1 MFNSNNIA
9 TQPKKEVK
17 RSAFTLIELLVVIA
31 IIAILAAI
39 LFPVFARAREN
50 ARRSSC
56 QSNMKQMGLGI
67 LQYAQDYDENI
78 PRNWVG
84 IGNTGTDPNFSNGDP
99 AGAKWMDVVQ
109 PYVKSTQ
116 LFNCPSDSV
125 SKPFRTAPL
134 ANFPLAGRKADEL
147 GSYGWNSA
155 YWGGGAGLTGLA
167 DQKTLAQ
174 IDSVATTIN
183 VLEVVPNI
191 GGGASNNASVDWQN
205 IGSQPTVD
213 KTVTP
218 PRLGG
223 AVARHLDT
231 INVLFCDGH
240 VKSLNIDALGAKAT
254 GTLNNGALK
263 LFTTQDD

>member
-1 MFNSNNIA
+1 MFNSNNIE
-9 TQPKKEVK
+9 TQHKVEVK

-67 LQYAQDYDENI
+67 LQYSQDYDENI
-78 PRNWVG
+78 PRNWVNG
-84 IGNTGTDPNFSNGDP
+84 YNGDP
-99 AGAKWMDVVQ
+99 VGIKWMDVIQ

-125 SKPFRTAPL
+125 GKPYRTAPL
-134 ANFPLAGRKADEL
+134 ANFPLTTPTKRGADEL

-155 YWGGGAGLTGLA
+155 YWNGGSGLSGLA

-174 IDSVATTIN
+174 IDAVATTIN

-191 GGGASNNASVDWQN
+191 GGGASNNASVDWPD
-205 IGSQPTVD
+205 IGAQPTIN
-213 KTVTP
+213 KNVTP

-254 GTLNNGALK
+254 GTINNGALK